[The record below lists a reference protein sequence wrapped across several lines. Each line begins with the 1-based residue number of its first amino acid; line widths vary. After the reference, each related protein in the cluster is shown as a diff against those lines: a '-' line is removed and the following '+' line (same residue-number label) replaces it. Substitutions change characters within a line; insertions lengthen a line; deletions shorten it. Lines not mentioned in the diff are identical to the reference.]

1 MRSLFGKILV
11 WFLFTTVIT
20 GFGIAITSAIT
31 LEASAGRPS
40 MFADV
45 IAQRADE
52 ARIAY
57 EHGGKAALGAMLA
70 KLRAPG
76 RNEVTFT
83 DARGRDVLTGRDR
96 SSQLPHAEGSFAW
109 LSRISRLQVAHQDS
123 TGRYWMIL
131 QGPPRVMFWFVRPEH
146 LWVLGICV
154 LLCYWLSWHLTS
166 PVRKLQRAVDCFG
179 RGELNVR
186 AESKRGDELGQ
197 LARAFNL
204 MADRIQTLLTAERR
218 LLLDISHELRS
229 PLARLSVAVE
239 LARSGKDPA
248 DLDRIQKEA
257 DRLNTLIGELL
268 QVTRAE
274 GDPSQRIMEPVLL
287 NDVVAEIVDDTSI
300 EARAKD
306 CELVFQAGAHVMLDG
321 DPELLRRAIE
331 NVVRNAIRY
340 APTGSRIE
348 IDLTRRG
355 QDAVVRVRDFGPGVP
370 QESTERIFDP
380 FYRVDSDRNRA
391 SGGTG
396 LGLAIARRA
405 VQLHGGIIRAQN
417 AAPGLQVNIELPA
430 SAADSEPFPIRQPSA
445 ESAVE
450 KRIR

>member
-1 MRSLFGKILV
+1 MRSLFGKILL
-11 WFLFTTVIT
+11 WFLATTVFT
-20 GFGIAITSAIT
+20 GFGIAITSAIA
-31 LEASAGRPS
+31 LESGSGRPGV
-40 MFADV
+40 FADV

-52 ARIAY
+52 ARLAY
-57 EHGGKAALGAMLA
+57 EHGGAHMLGATLA
-70 KLRAPG
+70 RLRGPT
-76 RNEVTFT
+76 RNEVIFT
-83 DARGRDVLTGRDR
+83 DARGRDLLTGRDR
-96 SSQLPHAEGSFAW
+96 SSLLPHAEGQLAW
-109 LSRISRLQVAHQDS
+109 LARIPRLRVAHQDS
-123 TGRYWMIL
+123 TGRYWLIL
-131 QGPPRVMFWFVRPEH
+131 QGPPRMMFWFLRPEH
-146 LWVLGICV
+146 LWVLGVCV

-186 AESKRGDELGQ
+186 APASRRDELGQ
-197 LARAFNL
+197 LARTFNL

-239 LARSGKDPA
+239 LARSGKDPK

-274 GDPSQRIMEPVLL
+274 GDPSQRIMEPVVL
-287 NDVVAEIVDDTSI
+287 NDVVGEIVDDTSI

-306 CELVFQAGAHVMLDG
+306 CELAFNASASLVLDG
-321 DPELLRRAIE
+321 DAELLRRAIE

-340 APTGSRIE
+340 APHGSRIE

-355 QDAVVRVRDFGPGVP
+355 HDAVVRVRDFGPGVP
-370 QESTERIFDP
+370 PEAIGRIFDP

-405 VQLHGGIIRAQN
+405 VQLHGGTIRAQN
-417 AAPGLQVNIELPA
+417 ADPGLRVNIELPA
-430 SAADSEPFPIRQPSA
+430 SVPMAEPVPAPDQTADVSGTGD
-445 ESAVE
+445 
-450 KRIR
+450 

>member
-1 MRSLFGKILV
+1 MRSLFAKILL
-11 WFLFTTVIT
+11 WFLASTVIT
-20 GFGIAITSAIT
+20 GFGIAVTSAIT
-31 LEASAGRPS
+31 LETSGRPS
-40 MFADV
+40 LFADV
-45 IAQRADE
+45 MTQRADE
-52 ARIAY
+52 ARLAW
-57 EHGGKAALGAMLA
+57 ERGGQPALAAMLA
-70 KLRAPG
+70 RLRGAT
-76 RNEVTFT
+76 RNDLIFT
-83 DARGRDVLTGRDR
+83 DSRGRDLVTGRDR
-96 SSQLPHAEGSFAW
+96 ASLLPHEESAFSW
-109 LSRISRLQVAHQDS
+109 LARITRFRIAHQDS
-123 TGRYWMIL
+123 TGRYWLIVV
-131 QGPPRVMFWFVRPEH
+131 GPPRVMFWFLRPEH

-186 AESKRGDELGQ
+186 AEAGRHDELGQ
-197 LARAFNL
+197 LARTFNL

-239 LARSGKDPA
+239 LARSAKDPA

-274 GDPSQRIMEPVLL
+274 GDPSQRIVEPVVL

-306 CELVFQAGAHVMLDG
+306 CELAFQADDRLVLDG
-321 DPELLRRAIE
+321 DAELLRRAIE

-340 APTGSRIE
+340 APAGSRVE
-348 IDLTRRG
+348 VNLSRRG
-355 QDAVVRVRDFGPGVP
+355 DDAVVCVRDFGPGVP
-370 QESTERIFDP
+370 REAVERIFDP
-380 FYRVDSDRNRA
+380 FYRVDSDRNRT

-405 VQLHGGIIRAQN
+405 VQLHGGIIRAEN
-417 AAPGLQVNIELPA
+417 AHPGLRVTIVMPA
-430 SAADSEPFPIRQPSA
+430 ASTPSPTENSTHQAAGVSTAGRD
-445 ESAVE
+445 
-450 KRIR
+450 

>member
-1 MRSLFGKILV
+1 MRSLFGKILL
-11 WFLFTTVIT
+11 WFLATTVIT
-20 GFGIAITSAIT
+20 GFGIAVTSAVA
-31 LEASAGRPS
+31 LESTSGRPS
-40 MFADV
+40 LFADV
-45 IAQRADE
+45 MAQRADE
-52 ARIAY
+52 ARLAY
-57 EHGGKAALGAMLA
+57 ERGGAPALTAILARLRGATRNDIIFTDSHGRDLVT
-70 KLRAPG
+70 G
-76 RNEVTFT
+76 RN
-83 DARGRDVLTGRDR
+83 R
-96 SSQLPHAEGSFAW
+96 SSLLPRAESAFSW
-109 LSRISRLQVAHQDS
+109 LERITRFRVAHQDS
-123 TGRYWMIL
+123 TGQYWLIVL
-131 QGPPRVMFWFVRPEH
+131 GPPRVTFWFLRPEH

-186 AESKRGDELGQ
+186 AEANRRDELGQ
-197 LARAFNL
+197 LARTFNL
-204 MADRIQTLLTAERR
+204 MADRIQTLLNAERR

-239 LARSGKDPA
+239 LARSAKDPA

-300 EARAKD
+300 EARAKN
-306 CELVFQAGAHVMLDG
+306 CELAFHASASLTLDG
-321 DPELLRRAIE
+321 DAELLRRAIE

-340 APTGSRIE
+340 APCGSRVE
-348 IDLTRRG
+348 VDLSRRG

-370 QESTERIFDP
+370 GESIERIFDP

-405 VQLHGGIIRAQN
+405 VQLHGGTIRAQN
-417 AAPGLQVNIELPA
+417 AHPGLQVYIELPA
-430 SAADSEPFPIRQPSA
+430 STSPAEPAPSPRQIANVSGRAD
-445 ESAVE
+445 
-450 KRIR
+450 